1 MGSTSY
7 YRLMRPRQWLVG
19 GATRPS
25 RATSDSAGPAIAT
38 LRIAATRT
46 VSIIR
51 CAGIVCTAAQ
61 VIIWHSF
68 YGAVPWRLTGPVLAM
83 AWGMLA
89 VGYMSRRWPSAP
101 LAVTDSIVYIAL
113 ALCARWYVPPV
124 LSGNTFNWLYLSI
137 IGQIVTPAW
146 FTPSL
151 VLATLALGT
160 GAAYWAG
167 AVLSPPSGTYVTRP
181 VIGSVMVVV
190 IAVAAWAGR
199 RMLYRRAMA
208 ADAALGL
215 ADQDYREQYVLLT
228 RLTERREHERM
239 LHDTVLNTL
248 TALARLD
255 SGSGPLMRHCGD
267 DIALIE
273 RMLGDPDDD
282 DLSGNGPCYAI
293 TAVAAELRTR
303 GLIVHVRGM
312 PAPDAEPV
320 MHPQAVRATRYAV
333 REALMNVMNHA
344 GTGEAWVEVSLAA
357 DGELRVIVRDAGA
370 GFDRA
375 KVSPARLGVRHSI
388 IERVTDQGGHASIQ
402 SAPGKGTIVELR
414 WETGSRAAPAIA
426 GGSAGPRSVAS
437 QHRLVDGAYESEL
450 PRVLAMVAGLWQLA
464 FLIQVLGYL
473 HEYREPLV
481 PVLVWAALT
490 AAACWLIPR
499 TAAGDL
505 TGMAAVC
512 AVALVVAAVSLDGWA
527 GRTPGSAG
535 AVDWSVFGSSW
546 LIALVAVGR
555 PAWEWACGALLAF
568 TAHLAFSANLFGTAT
583 LGLSKLTAS
592 AHALAVI
599 GIIFAAIRPTLR
611 TQARIAVRRA
621 ALASQSAAEADAAAA
636 IREDRRVRL
645 ALLDGEALPLLHAIA
660 AGTLDPADSA
670 VRDRCG
676 RLATTFRRS
685 LTHGFRAA
693 ERGLVAD
700 LEPALRD
707 ANARGLLVDVQ
718 TIGDHATPGPEV
730 SAAALAAIDGLLGT
744 LPPQPITLT
753 VLASADDDDVALY
766 LTFSQPPRRAP
777 DMVLAGQ
784 GVPPSAQWHVGID
797 MDDSGAGCLEVSWRG
812 LKA

>member
-1 MGSTSY
+1 
-7 YRLMRPRQWLVG
+7 
-19 GATRPS
+19 
-25 RATSDSAGPAIAT
+25 

-51 CAGIVCTAAQ
+51 CAGIACTAAQ

-68 YGAVPWRLTGPVLAM
+68 YGAVPWRLAGPILAM
-83 AWGMLA
+83 AWGMVA
-89 VGYMSRRWPSAP
+89 VGYISRHWPSVP
-101 LAVTDSIVYIAL
+101 FAVTDSMIYIAL
-113 ALCARWYVPPV
+113 ALCAQWYVPPV
-124 LSGNTFNWLYLSI
+124 LSGDTFNWLDLSI

-146 FTPSL
+146 FTPSP

-167 AVLSPPSGTYVTRP
+167 AVLSPQSGTYVTRP
-181 VIGSVMVVV
+181 AIGSVMIVV
-190 IAVAAWAGR
+190 IPVAAWAGR

-208 ADAALGL
+208 ADAALAL

-248 TALARLD
+248 TALARPD
-255 SGSGPLMRHCGD
+255 SGPGTLLRRCED
-267 DIALIE
+267 DIALID
-273 RMLGDPDDD
+273 RMLGDPADD
-282 DLSGNGPCYAI
+282 DLSGSGLCYAI
-293 TAVAAELRTR
+293 TAVAAEMRTR
-303 GLIVHVRGM
+303 GLTVHVQGIL
-312 PAPDAEPV
+312 APGAEPV

-370 GFDRA
+370 GFDRVM
-375 KVSPARLGVRHSI
+375 VSPARLGVRHSI

-414 WETGSRAAPAIA
+414 WETGSRAAPAIVQ
-426 GGSAGPRSVAS
+426 GSEAPHSVAS
-437 QHRLVDGAYESEL
+437 QDRLVHGAYESEL
-450 PRVLAMVAGLWQLA
+450 PRVLGVVAALWQLA

-481 PVLVWAALT
+481 PVVVWAALT
-490 AAACWLIPR
+490 AAAFWLIPR
-499 TAAGDL
+499 TRTGDL
-505 TGMAAVC
+505 TGRASVC
-512 AVALVVAAVSLDGWA
+512 AMALVVVAVSLDGWA

-535 AVDWSVFGSSW
+535 SVDWSVSGSSW
-546 LIALVAVGR
+546 LIAVVAVSR

-568 TAHLAFSANLFGTAT
+568 AAHLAFSANLFGTPT

-592 AHALAVI
+592 AHALAVM

-611 TQARIAVRRA
+611 AQARIAVRRA
-621 ALASQSAAEADAAAA
+621 ALASQSAAKADAVAA

-645 ALLDGEALPLLHAIA
+645 ALLEAEALPLLHAIA
-660 AGTLDPADSA
+660 AGTLGPADSV
-670 VRDRCG
+670 VRDRCT

-685 LTHGFRAA
+685 LTDGFRGA
-693 ERGLVAD
+693 EQGLVAE
-700 LEPALRD
+700 LEPALR
-707 ANARGLLVDVQ
+707 AASARGLLVDVQ
-718 TIGDHATPGPEV
+718 TIGDHGTPGPEV
-730 SAAALAAIDGLLGT
+730 SAAALAAIDGILGT
-744 LPPQPITLT
+744 LPPQPVTLT
-753 VLASADDDDVALY
+753 VLASADDVALY

-777 DMVLAGQ
+777 DAALAGQ
-784 GVPPSAQWHVGID
+784 SAPPSAQWHAGID
-797 MDDSGAGCLEVSWRG
+797 MDDSGAGCLKVSWR
-812 LKA
+812 KD

>member
-1 MGSTSY
+1 
-7 YRLMRPRQWLVG
+7 
-19 GATRPS
+19 
-25 RATSDSAGPAIAT
+25 

-51 CAGIVCTAAQ
+51 CAGIACTAAQ

-68 YGAVPWRLTGPVLAM
+68 YGAVPWRLAGPLLAM
-83 AWGMLA
+83 AWGMVA
-89 VGYMSRRWPSAP
+89 VGYMSRHWPSVP
-101 LAVTDSIVYIAL
+101 LAVTDSMVYIAL

-124 LSGNTFNWLYLSI
+124 LSGDTFNWLDLSI
-137 IGQIVTPAW
+137 IGQVVTPAW

-167 AVLSPPSGTYVTRP
+167 AVLSPQPGTYVARP
-181 VIGSVMVVV
+181 AIGSVMIVVV
-190 IAVAAWAGR
+190 AVAAWAGR
-199 RMLYRRAMA
+199 RMLNRRATA
-208 ADAALGL
+208 ADAALAL

-255 SGSGPLMRHCGD
+255 SRPGTLMRRCED
-267 DIALIE
+267 DIALTE

-282 DLSGNGPCYAI
+282 DLSGGGLCHAI
-293 TAVAAELRTR
+293 TAVAAELRDR
-303 GLIVHVRGM
+303 GLIVHVQGIL
-312 PAPDAEPV
+312 APDAEPA

-344 GTGEAWVEVSLAA
+344 GTGEALVEVSLA

-370 GFDRA
+370 GFDRVL
-375 KVSPARLGVRHSI
+375 VSPARLGVRHSI
-388 IERVTDQGGHASIQ
+388 IERVTDQGGHASIE
-402 SAPGKGTIVELR
+402 SAPGKGTVVELR

-426 GGSAGPRSVAS
+426 GGSEGPHSVAS
-437 QHRLVDGAYESEL
+437 QDRLVRGAYESEL
-450 PRVLAMVAGLWQLA
+450 PRVLGVVAGLWQLA

-481 PVLVWAALT
+481 PVAVWAALT

-499 TAAGDL
+499 TRTGDL
-505 TGMAAVC
+505 TGRAAVC
-512 AVALVVAAVSLDGWA
+512 AIALVVVAVSLDGWA

-535 AVDWSVFGSSW
+535 SVDWSVFGSSW
-546 LIALVAVGR
+546 LIALVAVSR

-568 TAHLAFSANLFGTAT
+568 AAHLAFSANLFGTPT

-611 TQARIAVRRA
+611 AQARIAVRRA
-621 ALASQSAAEADAAAA
+621 ALASQSAAEADTVAA

-645 ALLDGEALPLLHAIA
+645 TLLEAEALPLLHAVA

-670 VRDRCG
+670 VRDRCA

-685 LTHGFRAA
+685 LTDGFRGA
-693 ERGLVAD
+693 EQGLVAE
-700 LEPALRD
+700 LEPALR
-707 ANARGLLVDVQ
+707 AASARGLLVDVQ
-718 TIGDHATPGPEV
+718 TIGDHGTPGPEV
-730 SAAALAAIDGLLGT
+730 SAAALAAVDGVLGT
-744 LPPQPITLT
+744 LPPQPVTLT
-753 VLASADDDDVALY
+753 VLASADDVALY

-777 DMVLAGQ
+777 DAALAGQ
-784 GVPPSAQWHVGID
+784 SVPPSARWHAGID
-797 MDDSGAGCLEVSWRG
+797 VDDSGAGFLEVSWRRD
-812 LKA
+812 

>member
-1 MGSTSY
+1 MTLGDTGIRVLL
-7 YRLMRPRQWLVG
+7 YRLMRPIG
-19 GATRPS
+19 GAPRQS

-51 CAGIVCTAAQ
+51 CAGIACTAAQ

-68 YGAVPWRLTGPVLAM
+68 YGAVPWRLAGPILAM
-83 AWGMLA
+83 AWGMVA
-89 VGYMSRRWPSAP
+89 IGYISRHWPSVP
-101 LAVTDSIVYIAL
+101 LAVTDSMVYIAL

-124 LSGNTFNWLYLSI
+124 LSGDTFNWLDLEI

-146 FTPSL
+146 FTPSP

-181 VIGSVMVVV
+181 AIGSVMIVV

-208 ADAALGL
+208 ADAALTL

-248 TALARLD
+248 TVLAWLD
-255 SGSGPLMRHCGD
+255 SGSGTLMRCCED
-267 DIALIE
+267 DIARIE

-282 DLSGNGPCYAI
+282 DLSGSGPCYAI
-293 TAVAAELRTR
+293 TAVAAEMRTY

-312 PAPDAEPV
+312 LAPDAEPV
-320 MHPQAVRATRYAV
+320 MPPQAVRATRYAV

-370 GFDRA
+370 GFDRVL
-375 KVSPARLGVRHSI
+375 VSPARLGVRHSI

-402 SAPGKGTIVELR
+402 SAPGEGTVVELR
-414 WETGSRAAPAIA
+414 WETGSRAARAIA
-426 GGSAGPRSVAS
+426 GDGERPHSVAS
-437 QHRLVDGAYESEL
+437 QDRLVQGAYESEL
-450 PRVLAMVAGLWQLA
+450 PRVLGVVAAFWQLA

-473 HEYREPLV
+473 HEYREPFV
-481 PVLVWAALT
+481 PVAVWAALT
-490 AAACWLIPR
+490 AAAFWLIPR
-499 TAAGDL
+499 TRTGDL
-505 TGMAAVC
+505 TGRASAC
-512 AVALVVAAVSLDGWA
+512 AMALVVVAVSLDGWA
-527 GRTPGSAG
+527 GRMPGSAG
-535 AVDWSVFGSSW
+535 SVDWSIFGSSW
-546 LIALVAVGR
+546 LIALVAISR

-568 TAHLAFSANLFGTAT
+568 AAHLAFSANLLGTPT

-611 TQARIAVRRA
+611 GQARIAVRRA
-621 ALASQSAAEADAAAA
+621 ALASQSAAKADAVAA

-645 ALLDGEALPLLHAIA
+645 ALLEAEALPLLHAIA

-670 VRDRCG
+670 VRDRCA

-685 LTHGFRAA
+685 ITNGFRAA
-693 ERGLVAD
+693 EQGLMAELGTRASRRERSRPSSGRPDDRRSRHARTRGVRRCASGD
-700 LEPALRD
+700 RRHSRD
-707 ANARGLLVDVQ
+707 A
-718 TIGDHATPGPEV
+718 
-730 SAAALAAIDGLLGT
+730 AAATRYPHGPGI
-744 LPPQPITLT
+744 
-753 VLASADDDDVALY
+753 
-766 LTFSQPPRRAP
+766 RR
-777 DMVLAGQ
+777 
-784 GVPPSAQWHVGID
+784 
-797 MDDSGAGCLEVSWRG
+797 
-812 LKA
+812 